1 MKTRSKEVA
10 SERGDEIQQLRTSP
24 IREVPPIS
32 NHPIDIEIARIE
44 IDATNPGADE
54 AKSLRYQRRAGS
66 IRDSVDIIGSIVYP
80 IVVCQKPD
88 DPTRYIHVDGY
99 GRLSELRNRGAK
111 TVRALVFPPLTLEQ
125 RICMRETLNAA
136 QEPFDAVSIVRDLWQ
151 LAHERGLSL
160 DNAEQVKTL
169 VRDLPEKV
177 RKFQR
182 DLIMLGKWHPKA
194 VDKLGESY
202 EEDGQAIGIDKI
214 RSLHS
219 LIRVVHDRH
228 AKVLKRLG
236 GERELSLTL
245 AQMYTEGKF
254 RGGGTRSQEA
264 IRNVTRTV
272 KNLREDHDKLFDF
285 FDQQQSWTALPSSN
299 GRAAPADV
307 LKTCQDFVAA
317 LLEIE
322 EPAKLDV
329 KERRAL
335 ERTATVLSQVL
346 GNA

>member
-1 MKTRSKEVA
+1 MKMKVKEVA
-10 SERGDEIQQLRTSP
+10 STRGDEVDQLRGSP
-24 IREVPPIS
+24 IHDLPPTT
-32 NHPIDIEIARIE
+32 NHPVDIEIARIE
-44 IDATNPGADE
+44 IDPTNPGADE

-80 IVVCQKPD
+80 IVVCQKAD

-111 TVRALVFPPLTLEQ
+111 TVRALVFPPLSLEQ
-125 RICMRETLNAA
+125 RICLRETLNAA
-136 QEPFDAVSIVRDLWQ
+136 QEPFDAVSVVRDLWQ

-177 RKFQR
+177 RKFER
-182 DLIMLGKWHPKA
+182 DLVMLGKWHPKA

-214 RSLHS
+214 RGLHS
-219 LIRVVHDRH
+219 VIRAVHSRH
-228 AKVLKRLG
+228 PNVLKRLG

-245 AQMYTEGKF
+245 AKMYTDGKF
-254 RGGGTRSQEA
+254 RGGGTRSQDA
-264 IRNVTRTV
+264 IRSVSRSI
-272 KNLREDHDKLFDF
+272 KNLREDHEKLFDF

-299 GRAAPADV
+299 GKTPAADV
-307 LKTCQDFVAA
+307 VKTCQNFVAT
-317 LLEIE
+317 LLEID
-322 EPAKLDV
+322 EPGKLSV

-335 ERTATVLSQVL
+335 ERTAMVLGQVL
-346 GNA
+346 GND